1 MDEALVKQRVGA
13 KIKKFRTSQ
22 KLTQFKLGELVD
34 INQRQIAMI
43 ESGKSFPSLNTL
55 VKLSNVFDC
64 TIADFFDNEIPQ
76 DEKFL
81 KDILKKQIDN
91 LDYSNCKRLYFVI
104 KNLLLL

>member
-1 MDEALVKQRVGA
+1 MDEALVKQSVGA

-43 ESGKSFPSLNTL
+43 ESGKSFPSLTTL
-55 VKLSNVFDC
+55 VKLSDVFNC
-64 TIADFFDNEIPQ
+64 AIADFFDNQVPS
-76 DEKFL
+76 DETFL

-91 LDYSNCKRLYFVI
+91 LDYPNCQRLYFVI
-104 KNLLLL
+104 KNLLLV